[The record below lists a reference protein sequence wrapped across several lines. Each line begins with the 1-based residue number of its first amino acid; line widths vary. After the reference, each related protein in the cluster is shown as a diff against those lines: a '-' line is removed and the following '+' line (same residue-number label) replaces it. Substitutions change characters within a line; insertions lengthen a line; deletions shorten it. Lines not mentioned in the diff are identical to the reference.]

1 MKFILISVL
10 LLVVQSIYA
19 QNVGIGLNNPS
30 EKLQV
35 AGSVKADA
43 FKYSNPKIGVISIPA
58 ASFSKQFETGSLEK
72 YPSSVFF
79 NAPTNSSML
88 APVSLPHNAIITA
101 FTVYFND
108 QSVTEDMVVH
118 LHFFNYLGFYSPIA
132 SVISSGSG
140 GFINVTDNTILPGFT
155 RVNNLLGSY
164 SIEAYSSTGTWSG
177 SDMQIMGVVITYTV
191 AETN

>member
-1 MKFILISVL
+1 MKIILVFLFSISI
-10 LLVVQSIYA
+10 QSIRA
-19 QNVGIGLNNPS
+19 QNIGIGLNNPS

-43 FKYSNPKIGVISIPA
+43 YKYTNPKIGVISIPA
-58 ASFSKQFETGSLEK
+58 ASFSKQFESGSLEK
-72 YPSSVFF
+72 YPSAVFF

-88 APVSLPHNAIITA
+88 APVSLPHNATITA
-101 FTVYFND
+101 FTVYFSD
-108 QSVTEDMVVH
+108 QSVTEDIVVH
-118 LHFFNYLGFYSPIA
+118 LHFYNYLGFYSPIA
-132 SVISSGSG
+132 TVVSSGSG

-177 SDMQIMGVVITYTV
+177 SDMQILGVVITYTIT
-191 AETN
+191 ETN